1 MECEVMVAIQPAFLN
16 TLKKILQERFVAH
29 LPPILGNAPEAQK
42 KEKQVARALTAFAI
56 QTLFGA
62 DTTTSASLVVDD
74 IEDHGVDG
82 FYYDE
87 QEKTLYFIQSKLKA
101 HEQFKEGEAQAFLS
115 GVKLLIDKQYGIFN
129 KNIENLIPYLETA
142 LEQCDKV
149 KLLIAYTGDGISISA
164 QNEIRRVIQAER
176 DEGDEQIQLDYV
188 DFGPQKI
195 EEALREEQAIG
206 PVNAKIRVHKY
217 RADNASRK
225 TIFGLMKLQ
234 DLINLNNKHGR
245 SLYEKNIRYFIGAG
259 RRGVNS
265 AIKATLANEP
275 EHFLHLN
282 NGITLV
288 GIAIKQ
294 REKSRDNS
302 TTRVFEVQGVS
313 VVNGAQTISSAAQY
327 IEQNPEADIST
338 AQVMVTIIETGNDSF
353 HKQVTKARNL
363 QNPVDLSNFAA
374 LDDNQERL
382 RKEIALYGIDYQYRP
397 QRQLISAIPNLTI
410 DNLVKALACYNQDI
424 RYPARLKSEAKQF
437 TDFES
442 ETYKSLF
449 SLELTGHKALNIYTV
464 FEVVNELTASAERG
478 ASSPEKLIYRHCGY
492 ALASILMKML
502 RSKIEAPDILQTDDV
517 KVWLSVPF
525 DEIRQEF
532 SNQYNLFALG
542 AAPHAFFKRVSDTS
556 KLINKVWIE
565 HQGLQEDRVV
575 TALLGRLSRDDP
587 HNQSLFN
594 VLKNR
599 AAQL

>member
-1 MECEVMVAIQPAFLN
+1 MAAIQPAFLIS
-16 TLKKILQERFVAH
+16 LKKILQERFVAH

-62 DTTTSASLVVDD
+62 NTATSAGLVVDD

-87 QEKTLYFIQSKLKA
+87 KEKTLYFIQAKLKA

-115 GVKLLIDKQYGIFN
+115 GVKLLIDKQYEVFN
-129 KNIENLIPYLETA
+129 KNVENLIPYLESA
-142 LEQCDKV
+142 LEQCDQV
-149 KLLIAYTGDGISISA
+149 KLLIAYTGNGISISA
-164 QNEIRRVIQAER
+164 QNEMRRVIQAER

-188 DFGPQKI
+188 DFGANQI
-195 EEALREEQAIG
+195 EEALRQEQAIG

-217 RADNASRK
+217 RVDNTSRK
-225 TIFGLMKLQ
+225 TIFGLMKLK

-259 RRGVNS
+259 KRGVNS

-288 GIAIKQ
+288 GGVIKQ
-294 REKSRDNS
+294 RERSKDNP

-313 VVNGAQTISSAAQY
+313 VVNGAQTISSAAQF
-327 IEQNPEADIST
+327 IEQNPAADIT
-338 AQVMVTIIETGNDSF
+338 AAQVMVTIIETGNDSF

-382 RKEIALYGIDYQYRP
+382 RKEIALYGVDYQYRP
-397 QRQLISAIPNLTI
+397 QRQLTAGIPSLTI

-442 ETYKSLF
+442 DTYKSLF

-464 FEVVNELTASAERG
+464 FEVINELIVAAERG

-492 ALASILMKML
+492 ALACILMKLL
-502 RSKIEAPDILQTDDV
+502 RSKIEAPDILQLDEV
-517 KVWLSVPF
+517 KGWLSLPF

-532 SNQYNLFALG
+532 SNQYDLVALG
-542 AAPHAFFKRVSDTS
+542 AAPHAFFKRISDTS

-565 HQGLQEDRVV
+565 HQGLQEDRAV

-587 HNQSLFN
+587 HNQRLFS